1 MNRLLAKLILLSMVT
16 SCLAGTLK
24 DNFNDGKLDGWSP
37 LIWDNG
43 FNSIH
48 KAEKGDLVLKCIGS
62 CTIITIGEKSWAD
75 YTVSVRVKIVKQ
87 QSVQDWIEAAGIVLR
102 ITPNSPNI
110 SSFYAFYLGTFG
122 FQPKSAHIFYTR
134 PQGGGVHNFK
144 SESFEWK
151 LNRWYRLQAVAN
163 GNQFKCYVDGK
174 LILEYKDSTYQAGQV
189 GLAAA
194 CHTTIAHFDDFMVS
208 GDQVPD
214 FNLSVTAQSKL
225 ATVWE
230 DLKYTQ

>member
-1 MNRLLAKLILLSMVT
+1 MVT

-48 KAEKGDLVLKCIGS
+48 KAEKGYLVLKCLGS
-62 CTIITIGEKSWAD
+62 CTVITIGEKSWAD

-110 SSFYAFYLGTFG
+110 SSFYAFFLGTFG

-134 PQGGGVHNFK
+134 PPRDDVHNFK
-144 SESFEWK
+144 SEPFEWR
-151 LNRWYRLQAVAN
+151 LNRWYRLQVVAN
-163 GNQFKCYVDGK
+163 GNQFKCYVDDK
-174 LILEYKDSTYQAGQV
+174 LILEYKDSTLQRGQV

-194 CHTTIAHFDDFMVS
+194 CHTTIAYFDDFMVT
-208 GDQVPD
+208 GDRVPD
-214 FNLSVTAQSKL
+214 LNLSVSPRSKL
-225 ATVWE
+225 AAVWGY
-230 DLKYTQ
+230 LRSVQ

>member
-48 KAEKGDLVLKCIGS
+48 KAEKGYLVLKCLGS
-62 CTIITIGEKSWAD
+62 CTVITIGEKSWAD

-110 SSFYAFYLGTFG
+110 SSFYAFFLGTFG

-134 PQGGGVHNFK
+134 PPRDDVHNFK
-144 SESFEWK
+144 SEPFEWR
-151 LNRWYRLQAVAN
+151 LNRWYRLQVVAN
-163 GNQFKCYVDGK
+163 GNQFKCYVDDK
-174 LILEYKDSTYQAGQV
+174 LILEYKDSTLQRGQV

-194 CHTTIAHFDDFMVS
+194 CHTTIAYFDDFMVT
-208 GDQVPD
+208 GDRVPD
-214 FNLSVTAQSKL
+214 LNLSVSPRSKL
-225 ATVWE
+225 AAVWGY
-230 DLKYTQ
+230 LRSVQ